1 MKTLEVNWKDIAE
14 YRDGKVYLKVDIFAK
29 TGFGKSRVVKHK
41 GEEILYSV
49 DKDGYRYGSLFGHN
63 HKRHRVVM
71 ILSGYNLKQ
80 DDVINHKNG
89 IPGDDRLENLEVCT
103 QAENSSVDKR
113 VNLYSTNK
121 TGVTGVIK
129 VRGGYIARGE
139 HGGEKYHLGKFS
151 NESFDDPFFE
161 AVCARKSWEN
171 SKEKHTVSSLN
182 KHGHKGILFLE
193 KENRW
198 CAFVYAD
205 KKQVW
210 LPRVKT
216 KEEAIAWR
224 KWAES
229 QLPCTREELELR
241 KRKHKSEIKRIK
253 KCL

>member
-14 YRDGKVYLKVDIFAK
+14 YRDGKVYLKVDVCAK
-29 TGFGKSRVVKHK
+29 TGFGKNRVVKHK
-41 GEEILYSV
+41 GEEILFSV
-49 DKDGYRYGSLFGHN
+49 DKDGYRYGRLFNHN

-80 DDVINHKNG
+80 GDVINHKNG
-89 IPGDDRLENLEVCT
+89 IPGDDRPENLEVCT
-103 QAENSSVDKR
+103 QAENSGVDKR
-113 VNLYSTNK
+113 VNLYNTNK
-121 TGVTGVIK
+121 TGVTGVMK
-129 VRGGYIARGE
+129 VLDGYIAHGEHRGE
-139 HGGEKYHLGKFS
+139 VFHIGKFS
-151 NESFDDPFFE
+151 GKYFDNPFFE

-171 SKEKHTVSSLN
+171 SKEKPTVSSIN
-182 KHGHKGILFLE
+182 KYGCKGILFFE
-193 KENRW
+193 KEDRW
-198 CAFVYAD
+198 CAVIRVD
-205 KKQVW
+205 KKAVW

-224 KWAES
+224 EWAES

>member
-1 MKTLEVNWKDIAE
+1 MPGLKTLDVDWKAIAE
-14 YRDGKVYLKVDIFAK
+14 YRDGKVYLKVSIYDK
-29 TGFGKSRVVKHK
+29 MGRVVKRI

-63 HKRHRVVM
+63 HKRHRVVI
-71 ILSGYNLKQ
+71 ILSGYDLKQ

-113 VNLYSTNK
+113 VNLYNTNK
-121 TGVTGVIK
+121 TGVTGVMK
-129 VRGGYIARGE
+129 VQDGYVAQGECGG
-139 HGGEKYHLGKFS
+139 KKFHLGKFS
-151 NESFDDPFFE
+151 NTSFDDPFFE

-171 SKEKHTVSSLN
+171 NKEKHAVSSIN
-182 KHGHKGILFLE
+182 KHGCKGILFFE
-193 KENRW
+193 KEDRW
-198 CAFVYAD
+198 CAVIHVD
-205 KKQVW
+205 KKAVW

-224 KWAES
+224 EWAES
-229 QLPCTREELELR
+229 QLPCTREELELK

>member
-14 YRDGKVYLKVDIFAK
+14 YSEGKVYLKVDIHAK
-29 TGFGKSRVVKHK
+29 TGFGKSRVVKRK
-41 GEEILYSV
+41 GEEILYSS
-49 DKDGYRYGSLFGHN
+49 DKDGYRYGMLFGNN

-71 ILSGYNLKQ
+71 ILSGYDLKE

-103 QAENSSVDKR
+103 QAENNSVDKR
-113 VNLYSTNK
+113 VNLFNTNK

-129 VRGGYIARGE
+129 VRDGYVARGE

-151 NESFDDPFFE
+151 DKSFDDPFFE

-171 SKEKHTVSSLN
+171 NKKEHVVSSVN
-182 KHGHKGILFLE
+182 KHGHKGILFIH
-193 KENRW
+193 
-198 CAFVYAD
+198 VD
-205 KKQVW
+205 KKAVW

-224 KWAES
+224 EWAES
-229 QLPCTREELELR
+229 QLPCTREELELH
-241 KRKHKSEIKRIK
+241 KHERKSEIKRIK